1 MPYWALFL
9 PTRLLASGNRCLVKN
24 ANWILLHFVRRTAS
38 SARVARTKKDRHPI
52 GCLSFFGGATQIR
65 TGGRGVAD
73 LCLTTWPWRHI
84 YLTDELYHKT
94 SELSRG
100 FVSIFVKVWLLL
112 ILERL
117 RLARSV
123 CHFGGKQTNFLDV
136 LQHHFASQ
144 RRKVRP
150 LLVWMKFA
158 GLESQCCYGN
168 IVPSLFDGLYHHFT
182 S

>member
-1 MPYWALFL
+1 MSTKQKEHPLGCHPQGSL
-9 PTRLLASGNRCLVKN
+9 CELNSSRSSRASTERPFVEF

-84 YLTDELYHKT
+84 YLTDKLDHKI

-100 FVSIFVKVWLLL
+100 FVSLFVKVWLLV

-117 RLARSV
+117 RLARHILPQV
-123 CHFGGKQTNFLDV
+123 AN
-136 LQHHFASQ
+136 
-144 RRKVRP
+144 
-150 LLVWMKFA
+150 
-158 GLESQCCYGN
+158 
-168 IVPSLFDGLYHHFT
+168 
-182 S
+182 